1 VAAAHLDV
9 RWSLRLLETYR
20 IINAEMWRRY
30 QRGEIDPGTLSRER
44 FSRLLGQMGHDAEGG
59 GRMGA
64 AYLDALS
71 GRGDL
76 LPYARSTLAAVA
88 RRARVAAVSNGI
100 DRVQHSRLQVA
111 GIADRFEVVVTS
123 EACGFAKPDPR
134 IIHHALARL
143 EAPASD
149 AAYVGD
155 DAYADG
161 GAARAAKVRFWWID
175 RGLGGEPPLAM
186 ENRLTSVRGVIA
198 LLGANGRP

>member
-1 VAAAHLDV
+1 
-9 RWSLRLLETYR
+9 
-20 IINAEMWRRY
+20 
-30 QRGEIDPGTLSRER
+30 
-44 FSRLLGQMGHDAEGG
+44 
-59 GRMGA
+59 
-64 AYLDALS
+64 
-71 GRGDL
+71 
-76 LPYARSTLAAVA
+76 
-88 RRARVAAVSNGI
+88 VAAVSNGI